1 MWQAEPWRDFWI
13 HCSLDDNGQ
22 PPAPVQL
29 GSENAQLAASR
40 RESDRVGRRGADYV
54 LTKHAEFFRCEPA
67 VNGVISA
74 IAAWDNVSRCVGG
87 DLAEILLHY
96 GEDVGLVG
104 RRNCG
109 PQMAC
114 PRKPWCQD

>member
-1 MWQAEPWRDFWI
+1 MF
-13 HCSLDDNGQ
+13 CSLDDNGQ

-74 IAAWDNVSRCVGG
+74 IAAWDNVNDNKICVR
-87 DLAEILLHY
+87 DVSAATLAEILLHY

>member
-40 RESDRVGRRGADYV
+40 RESDRVGRRGSHCASWKSSWAEEPGLIGMV
-54 LTKHAEFFRCEPA
+54 L
-67 VNGVISA
+67 
-74 IAAWDNVSRCVGG
+74 
-87 DLAEILLHY
+87 L
-96 GEDVGLVG
+96 
-104 RRNCG
+104 
-109 PQMAC
+109 
-114 PRKPWCQD
+114 